1 MKYCHSRLLVPQAWR
16 PPSWPEV
23 HDPIRGLSGSLEW
36 RRRNGDECR
45 CTDGQSASRL
55 NSPGGCAGLTSF
67 SMEVVFS
74 GRPLRQGWRW
84 TMPITPLSIL
94 GRLYG
99 DQMRVHEDLHRASNA
114 HRRSHRCDVYPSDLA
129 QAPLWPLLA
138 TLVHPRRF
146 LEIGCGLGYT
156 AALMA
161 TAGGPGCRVD
171 TIEANPLHA
180 DLAERAFAVKG
191 LSSRIRVHRGSGK
204 TVLPGLRGPYD
215 VVFLDS
221 DWQDYPR
228 YLSHLVRLT
237 RRGSV
242 VVSANLFPLFGRWG
256 NGPPGKNSVRA
267 YLRGLIRDSPF
278 RTYIVRG
285 DWHAISVRV

>member
-1 MKYCHSRLLVPQAWR
+1 
-16 PPSWPEV
+16 
-23 HDPIRGLSGSLEW
+23 
-36 RRRNGDECR
+36 
-45 CTDGQSASRL
+45 
-55 NSPGGCAGLTSF
+55 
-67 SMEVVFS
+67 
-74 GRPLRQGWRW
+74 
-84 TMPITPLSIL
+84 MPVNPMSIL
-94 GRLYG
+94 GQLYG
-99 DQMRVHEDLHRASNA
+99 VQLTVHEDLHRASNA
-114 HRRSHRCDVYPSDLA
+114 HRRSHGCDVYPSDLA

-138 TLVHPRRF
+138 ALVHPRRF

-171 TIEANPLHA
+171 TIEADPLHA

-191 LSSRIRVHRGSGK
+191 LSSRIRVLRGPAK
-204 TVLPGLRGPYD
+204 TVLPNLRGPYD

-228 YLSHLVRLT
+228 YVSHLVRLT

-242 VVSANLFPLFGRWG
+242 VVSANLSPLFGRWG
-256 NGPPGKNSVRA
+256 KGLPGKNSIRA
-267 YLRGLIRDSPF
+267 YLRSLILDPRF
-278 RTYIVRG
+278 RTNILRG

>member
-1 MKYCHSRLLVPQAWR
+1 
-16 PPSWPEV
+16 
-23 HDPIRGLSGSLEW
+23 
-36 RRRNGDECR
+36 
-45 CTDGQSASRL
+45 
-55 NSPGGCAGLTSF
+55 
-67 SMEVVFS
+67 
-74 GRPLRQGWRW
+74 
-84 TMPITPLSIL
+84 MPVNPMSIL
-94 GRLYG
+94 ERLYG
-99 DQMRVHEDLHRASNA
+99 NQLRVHEDLHRASNA
-114 HRRSHRCDVYPSDLA
+114 HRRSHGCDVYPSDLA

-138 TLVHPRRF
+138 ALVHPRRF

-161 TAGGPGCRVD
+161 TTGGPGCRVD

-180 DLAERAFAVKG
+180 DLAERALAVKG
-191 LSSRIRVHRGSGK
+191 LSSRIRVHRGLAR
-204 TVLPGLRGPYD
+204 TVLPDLRGPYD

-242 VVSANLFPLFGRWG
+242 VVSANLFPLFWRGEK
-256 NGPPGKNSVRA
+256 GPAGKNSVRA
-267 YLRGLIRDSPF
+267 YLRNLIRDSRF
-278 RTYIVRG
+278 RTYILRS

>member
-1 MKYCHSRLLVPQAWR
+1 
-16 PPSWPEV
+16 
-23 HDPIRGLSGSLEW
+23 
-36 RRRNGDECR
+36 
-45 CTDGQSASRL
+45 
-55 NSPGGCAGLTSF
+55 
-67 SMEVVFS
+67 
-74 GRPLRQGWRW
+74 
-84 TMPITPLSIL
+84 MPVNPMSIL
-94 GRLYG
+94 GQLYG
-99 DQMRVHEDLHRASNA
+99 DQLTVHEDLHRASNA
-114 HRRSHRCDVYPSDLA
+114 HRRSHGCDVYPSDLA

-138 TLVHPRRF
+138 ALVHPRRF

-171 TIEANPLHA
+171 TIEVDPLHA
-180 DLAERAFAVKG
+180 DLAERTFAVKG
-191 LSSRIRVHRGSGK
+191 LSSRIRVHRGPAK
-204 TVLPGLRGPYD
+204 TVLPDLRVKYD

-242 VVSANLFPLFGRWG
+242 VVSANLSPLFGRWG
-256 NGPPGKNSVRA
+256 KGLPGKNSIRA
-267 YLRGLIRDSPF
+267 YLRSLILDPRF
-278 RTYIVRG
+278 RTYILRG